1 MADKKVVAGE
11 SVRLRNDERQREGGG
26 ERERTEEGDE
36 RREGIGAKET
46 YYRVKET
53 Y

>member
-26 ERERTEEGDE
+26 GRERERERRRETRDE
-36 RREGIGAKET
+36 RG
-46 YYRVKET
+46 
-53 Y
+53 